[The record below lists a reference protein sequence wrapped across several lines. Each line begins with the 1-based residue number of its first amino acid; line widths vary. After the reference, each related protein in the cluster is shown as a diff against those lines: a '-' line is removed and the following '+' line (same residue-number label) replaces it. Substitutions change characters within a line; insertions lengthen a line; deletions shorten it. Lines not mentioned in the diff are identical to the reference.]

1 MTLDERIVAERQALL
16 AEKLEAVER
25 LAGHLK
31 FSLGGNPYPLGSLS
45 VLDPVLLESVSALVE
60 RFGKLQ
66 DLLSGVFRVCNFGD
80 SAILGTVTQ
89 LPTPAPSRRISKPS
103 RSPTERHSQA
113 TPRVLVAEGSC
124 HRPSWGDPGH

>member
-80 SAILGTVTQ
+80 SNSIAHSSTKQANFQAVKIAYRTP
-89 LPTPAPSRRISKPS
+89 LPSDAPGFGGGGELS
-103 RSPTERHSQA
+103 SP
-113 TPRVLVAEGSC
+113 VVG
-124 HRPSWGDPGH
+124 